1 MYIKWQNKGVKSWV
15 LHPSPL
21 KKNFV
26 LEIPVSMVKPP
37 THVHTHGTL
46 CITKDNN
53 KCMLGC
59 EDASQRTYPSKLRPH
74 LSITNTHADVHV

>member
-1 MYIKWQNKGVKSWV
+1 MYIKWRNKGVKSRV

-21 KKNFV
+21 KTNFV
-26 LEIPVSMVKPP
+26 IEIPESIVKPP

-46 CITKDNN
+46 CITLRQLKDNN

-59 EDASQRTYPSKLRPH
+59 EDASQCTYP
-74 LSITNTHADVHV
+74 